1 VIAQR
6 LIPVVIAKLKC
17 HVNLKLLV
25 KTVVLVLMLLI
36 FQGTVVLVQLHTKE
50 QIARVSFLVL
60 LLLVKTLEPVL
71 TLELEL
77 LIMYVLVQQHTL
89 EPIAK
94 LSFHAQVLLVKTVA
108 LVLILLTFLHSLV
121 VVLQV
126 SLAHSVKLLFHVLQ
140 AHV

>member
-6 LIPVVIAKLKC
+6 LIPVVIVKLKC

-25 KTVVLVLMLLI
+25 KMAVLVLMLLI
-36 FQGTVVLVQLHTKE
+36 FQDTLVPVQLHTKE

-60 LLLVKTLEPVL
+60 LLLVKIMEPVL

-77 LIMYVLVQQHTL
+77 LIMYVLVQQLTL
-89 EPIAK
+89 EPIVK
-94 LSFHAQVLLVKTVA
+94 NLSHVQVLLVKIVV

-126 SLAHSVKLLFHVLQ
+126 SPVHSVKLLFHVLQ
-140 AHV
+140 THV